1 MISKNKIIALILGVS
16 LASSA
21 TYGSY
26 AYFSGEYSVKNTVK
40 IVELDPKESP
50 FEISKISTRENSLV
64 LEFSKKVFYS
74 GENINSD
81 IVGSET
87 FLDNAEISI
96 EGKEIIIS
104 KKDGEFLIPVGIENN
119 LPSIKLNSNF
129 EDRFG
134 KDLEGITLYLYE
146 DSNGNITWSLTN
158 DQNGNKESQSNN
170 EINGDEGVKP
180 NIEIKDESLNQHNS
194 EIKEENLDQPNNE
207 VKEESSIENSNN
219 EGENIET
226 PKSGDENTTPAE
238 GKNLPKEE
246 NLEQENI
253 NENEL
258 NKSLGERNFK

>member
-104 KKDGEFLIPVGIENN
+104 KKDGEFLIPIGIENN

-134 KDLEGITLYLYE
+134 KDLEEITLYLYE

-158 DQNGNKESQSNN
+158 DQNGNEES
-170 EINGDEGVKP
+170 
-180 NIEIKDESLNQHNS
+180 
-194 EIKEENLDQPNNE
+194 QPNNE

-219 EGENIET
+219 EDENIETPKSGDENIET
-226 PKSGDENTTPAE
+226 PKSGDENTTPVE
-238 GKNLPKEE
+238 GENLPKEE

-253 NENEL
+253 NGNEL
-258 NKSLGERNFK
+258 NKSLGEGEISNNLTNIN

>member
-21 TYGSY
+21 AYGSY

-87 FLDNAEISI
+87 FLDNSEISI

-134 KDLEGITLYLYE
+134 KDLEEITLYLYE

-158 DQNGNKESQSNN
+158 EQNGNKESQSND
-170 EINGDEGVKP
+170 EIKGDVEVKP
-180 NIEIKDESLNQHNS
+180 NSEIKDEA
-194 EIKEENLDQPNNE
+194 LDKPNNE

-219 EGENIET
+219 EDENIET
-226 PKSGDENTTPAE
+226 PKSGDENTTPVE
-238 GKNLPKEE
+238 GE

-253 NENEL
+253 NGNEL
-258 NKSLGERNFK
+258 NKSLGKGEISNNLTNIN

>member
-87 FLDNAEISI
+87 FLDNVEISI

-104 KKDGEFLIPVGIENN
+104 KKDGKFLIPVGIENN

-134 KDLEGITLYLYE
+134 KDLEEITLYLYG

-170 EINGDEGVKP
+170 EIKGDEGVKP
-180 NIEIKDESLNQHNS
+180 NS
-194 EIKEENLDQPNNE
+194 EIKEEALDQPNNE
-207 VKEESSIENSNN
+207 V
-219 EGENIET
+219 ENIET
-226 PKSGDENTTPAE
+226 PKSGDENTTPVE
-238 GKNLPKEE
+238 GE

-253 NENEL
+253 NGNEL
-258 NKSLGERNFK
+258 NKSLGEGEISNNLTNIN

>member
-87 FLDNAEISI
+87 FLDNVEISI

-134 KDLEGITLYLYE
+134 KDLEEITLYLYG

-170 EINGDEGVKP
+170 EIKGDEGVKP
-180 NIEIKDESLNQHNS
+180 NS
-194 EIKEENLDQPNNE
+194 EIKEEALDQPNNE

-219 EGENIET
+219 EVENIET
-226 PKSGDENTTPAE
+226 PKSGDENTTPV
-238 GKNLPKEE
+238 GGE

-253 NENEL
+253 NGNEL
-258 NKSLGERNFK
+258 NKSLGEGEISNNLTNIN

>member
-87 FLDNAEISI
+87 FLDNVEISI

-104 KKDGEFLIPVGIENN
+104 KKEGKFLIPVGIENN

-134 KDLEGITLYLYE
+134 KDLEEITLYLYG

-170 EINGDEGVKP
+170 EIKGDEGVKP
-180 NIEIKDESLNQHNS
+180 NS
-194 EIKEENLDQPNNE
+194 EIKEEALDQPNNE

-219 EGENIET
+219 EVENIET
-226 PKSGDENTTPAE
+226 PKSGDENTTPVE
-238 GKNLPKEE
+238 GE

-253 NENEL
+253 NGNEL
-258 NKSLGERNFK
+258 NKSLGEGEISNNLTNIN

>member
-87 FLDNAEISI
+87 FLDNVEISI

-104 KKDGEFLIPVGIENN
+104 KKDGKFLIPVGIENN

-134 KDLEGITLYLYE
+134 KDLEEIILYLYG

-170 EINGDEGVKP
+170 EIKGDEGVKP
-180 NIEIKDESLNQHNS
+180 NS
-194 EIKEENLDQPNNE
+194 EIKEEALDQPNNE

-219 EGENIET
+219 EVENIET
-226 PKSGDENTTPAE
+226 PKSGDENTTPVE
-238 GKNLPKEE
+238 GE

-253 NENEL
+253 NGNEL
-258 NKSLGERNFK
+258 NKSLGEGEISNNLTNIN

>member
-74 GENINSD
+74 GEDINDD
-81 IVGSET
+81 IIGSET
-87 FLDNAEISI
+87 FLDNVEISI

-134 KDLEGITLYLYE
+134 KDLEETNLYLYE

-170 EINGDEGVKP
+170 EIKGDEEVKP
-180 NIEIKDESLNQHNS
+180 NSEIKDED
-194 EIKEENLDQPNNE
+194 LDQPNNE
-207 VKEESSIENSNN
+207 VKD
-219 EGENIET
+219 IET
-226 PKSGDENTTPAE
+226 PKSGDENTTPVE
-238 GKNLPKEE
+238 GKNLYKEE
-246 NLEQENI
+246 NLEQKNI
-253 NENEL
+253 NGNEL
-258 NKSLGERNFK
+258 NKSLGEGEISNNLTNIN

>member
-21 TYGSY
+21 TYESY

-64 LEFSKKVFYS
+64 LELSKKVFYS
-74 GENINSD
+74 GEDINSD

-87 FLDNAEISI
+87 FLDNVEISI

-134 KDLEGITLYLYE
+134 KDLEETNLYLYE

-170 EINGDEGVKP
+170 EIKGDEEVKP
-180 NIEIKDESLNQHNS
+180 NSEIKDED
-194 EIKEENLDQPNNE
+194 LDQPNNE
-207 VKEESSIENSNN
+207 VKD
-219 EGENIET
+219 IET
-226 PKSGDENTTPAE
+226 PKSGDENTTPVE
-238 GKNLPKEE
+238 GKNLSKEE
-246 NLEQENI
+246 NLEQKNI
-253 NENEL
+253 NGNEL
-258 NKSLGERNFK
+258 NKSLGEGEISNNLTNIN

>member
-87 FLDNAEISI
+87 FLDNVEISI
-96 EGKEIIIS
+96 EGKEMIIS

-134 KDLEGITLYLYE
+134 KDLEEITLYLYG

-170 EINGDEGVKP
+170 EIKGDEGVKP
-180 NIEIKDESLNQHNS
+180 NS
-194 EIKEENLDQPNNE
+194 EIKEEALDQPNNE

-219 EGENIET
+219 EVENIET
-226 PKSGDENTTPAE
+226 PKSGDENTTPVE
-238 GKNLPKEE
+238 GE

-253 NENEL
+253 NGNEL
-258 NKSLGERNFK
+258 NKSLGEGEISNNLTNIN

>member
-87 FLDNAEISI
+87 FLDNVEISI

-104 KKDGEFLIPVGIENN
+104 KKDGEFLIPVRIENN

-134 KDLEGITLYLYE
+134 KDLEETTLYLYE
-146 DSNGNITWSLTN
+146 DSNGRITWSLTN
-158 DQNGNKESQSNN
+158 DHKVSEENQSNN
-170 EINGDEGVKP
+170 EIKEDEGVKP
-180 NIEIKDESLNQHNS
+180 NS
-194 EIKEENLDQPNNE
+194 EVKEEGVNQPNNE

-219 EGENIET
+219 EGENLET
-226 PKSGDENTTPAE
+226 PKSGDENTTPVE
-238 GKNLPKEE
+238 GENLPKEE

-253 NENEL
+253 HENEL
-258 NKSLGERNFK
+258 NKSLGEGEVSNNLTNIN

>member
-1 MISKNKIIALILGVS
+1 MISKNKIIALILGAS

-40 IVELDPKESP
+40 IVELDSKESP
-50 FEISKISTRENSLV
+50 FEISKISIRENSLV
-64 LEFSKKVFYS
+64 LELSKKVFYS
-74 GENINSD
+74 GEDINSD

-87 FLDNAEISI
+87 FLDNVEISI

-134 KDLEGITLYLYE
+134 KVLEETTLYLYE

-170 EINGDEGVKP
+170 EIKGDEEVKP
-180 NIEIKDESLNQHNS
+180 NS
-194 EIKEENLDQPNNE
+194 EIKEE
-207 VKEESSIENSNN
+207 ESSIKNSNN
-219 EGENIET
+219 EIEDIET
-226 PKSGDENTTPAE
+226 PKSGDENTTPVE
-238 GKNLPKEE
+238 GKNLSKEE
-246 NLEQENI
+246 NLEQKNI
-253 NENEL
+253 NGNEL
-258 NKSLGERNFK
+258 NKSLGEGEISNNLTNIN

>member
-21 TYGSY
+21 TYESY

-64 LEFSKKVFYS
+64 LELSKKVFYS
-74 GENINSD
+74 GEDINSD

-87 FLDNAEISI
+87 FLDNVEISI

-134 KDLEGITLYLYE
+134 KDLEETNLYLYE

-170 EINGDEGVKP
+170 EIKGDEEVKP
-180 NIEIKDESLNQHNS
+180 NSEIKDED
-194 EIKEENLDQPNNE
+194 LDQPNNE
-207 VKEESSIENSNN
+207 VKD
-219 EGENIET
+219 IET
-226 PKSGDENTTPAE
+226 PKSGDENTTPVE
-238 GKNLPKEE
+238 GKNLSKEE
-246 NLEQENI
+246 NLEQKNI
-253 NENEL
+253 NRNEL
-258 NKSLGERNFK
+258 NKSLGKGEISNNLTNIN

>member
-87 FLDNAEISI
+87 FLDNVEISI

-104 KKDGEFLIPVGIENN
+104 KKDGKFLIPVGIENN
-119 LPSIKLNSNF
+119 LPSIKLW
-129 EDRFG
+129 RF
-134 KDLEGITLYLYE
+134 
-146 DSNGNITWSLTN
+146 
-158 DQNGNKESQSNN
+158 
-170 EINGDEGVKP
+170 
-180 NIEIKDESLNQHNS
+180 
-194 EIKEENLDQPNNE
+194 
-207 VKEESSIENSNN
+207 
-219 EGENIET
+219 
-226 PKSGDENTTPAE
+226 
-238 GKNLPKEE
+238 
-246 NLEQENI
+246 
-253 NENEL
+253 
-258 NKSLGERNFK
+258 

>member
-104 KKDGEFLIPVGIENN
+104 KKYGEFLIPVGIENN

-134 KDLEGITLYLYE
+134 KDLEEITLYLYE

-170 EINGDEGVKP
+170 EIKGDVEV
-180 NIEIKDESLNQHNS
+180 KDET
-194 EIKEENLDQPNNE
+194 LDQPNNE

-219 EGENIET
+219 EDENIET
-226 PKSGDENTTPAE
+226 PKSGDENTTPVE
-238 GKNLPKEE
+238 GENLPKEE

-253 NENEL
+253 NGNEL
-258 NKSLGERNFK
+258 NKSLGEGEISNNLTNIN

>member
-50 FEISKISTRENSLV
+50 FEISKISIRENSLV

-74 GENINSD
+74 GEHINSD

-104 KKDGEFLIPVGIENN
+104 KKYGEFLIPVGIENN

-134 KDLEGITLYLYE
+134 KDLEEITLYLYG

-170 EINGDEGVKP
+170 EIKGDEGVKP
-180 NIEIKDESLNQHNS
+180 NS
-194 EIKEENLDQPNNE
+194 EIKEEALDQPNNE
-207 VKEESSIENSNN
+207 V
-219 EGENIET
+219 ENIET
-226 PKSGDENTTPAE
+226 PKSGDENTTPVE
-238 GKNLPKEE
+238 GENLPKEE

-253 NENEL
+253 NGNEL
-258 NKSLGERNFK
+258 NKSLGEGEISNNLTNIN

>member
-87 FLDNAEISI
+87 FLDNVEISI

-104 KKDGEFLIPVGIENN
+104 KKDGKFLIPVGIENN

-134 KDLEGITLYLYE
+134 KDLEEITLYLYGY
-146 DSNGNITWSLTN
+146 SNGNITWSLTN

-170 EINGDEGVKP
+170 EIKGDEGVKP
-180 NIEIKDESLNQHNS
+180 NS
-194 EIKEENLDQPNNE
+194 EIKEEALDQPNNE

-219 EGENIET
+219 EVENIET
-226 PKSGDENTTPAE
+226 PKSGDENTTPVE
-238 GKNLPKEE
+238 GE

-253 NENEL
+253 NGNEL
-258 NKSLGERNFK
+258 NKSLGEGEISNNLTNIN

>member
-64 LEFSKKVFYS
+64 LELSKKVFYS

-87 FLDNAEISI
+87 FLDNVEISI

-104 KKDGEFLIPVGIENN
+104 KKDGKFLIPVGIENN

-134 KDLEGITLYLYE
+134 KDLEEITLYLYG

-158 DQNGNKESQSNN
+158 DQNGNKENQSNN
-170 EINGDEGVKP
+170 EIKEDEEVKP
-180 NIEIKDESLNQHNS
+180 NS
-194 EIKEENLDQPNNE
+194 EIKEEVIDQPNNE

-226 PKSGDENTTPAE
+226 PKSGDENTTPVE
-238 GKNLPKEE
+238 GE

-253 NENEL
+253 NGNEL
-258 NKSLGERNFK
+258 NKSLGEGEISNNLTNIN

>member
-87 FLDNAEISI
+87 FLDNVEISI

-104 KKDGEFLIPVGIENN
+104 KKDGKFLIPVGIENN

-134 KDLEGITLYLYE
+134 KDLEEITLYLYG

-170 EINGDEGVKP
+170 EI
-180 NIEIKDESLNQHNS
+180 
-194 EIKEENLDQPNNE
+194 KEEVIDQPNNE

-219 EGENIET
+219 EVENIET
-226 PKSGDENTTPAE
+226 PKSGDENTTPVE
-238 GKNLPKEE
+238 GENLPKKE

-253 NENEL
+253 NGNEL
-258 NKSLGERNFK
+258 NKSLGEGEISNNLTNIN

>member
-21 TYGSY
+21 AYGSY

-134 KDLEGITLYLYE
+134 KDLEEITLYLYE

-158 DQNGNKESQSNN
+158 DQNGNKESQSND
-170 EINGDEGVKP
+170 EIKGDEGVKP
-180 NIEIKDESLNQHNS
+180 NS
-194 EIKEENLDQPNNE
+194 EIKEEALDQPNNE

-219 EGENIET
+219 EVENIET
-226 PKSGDENTTPAE
+226 PKSGDENTTPVE
-238 GKNLPKEE
+238 GE

-253 NENEL
+253 NGNEL
-258 NKSLGERNFK
+258 NKSLGKGEISNNLTNIN

>member
-87 FLDNAEISI
+87 FLDNVEISI

-104 KKDGEFLIPVGIENN
+104 KKDGKFLIPVGIENN

-134 KDLEGITLYLYE
+134 KDLEEITLYLYG

-170 EINGDEGVKP
+170 EI
-180 NIEIKDESLNQHNS
+180 
-194 EIKEENLDQPNNE
+194 KEEVIDQPNNE
-207 VKEESSIENSNN
+207 VKKESSIENSNN
-219 EGENIET
+219 EVENIET
-226 PKSGDENTTPAE
+226 PKSGDENTTPVE
-238 GKNLPKEE
+238 GENLPKEE

-253 NENEL
+253 NGNEL
-258 NKSLGERNFK
+258 NKSLGEGEISNNLTNIN

>member
-21 TYGSY
+21 TYESY

-64 LEFSKKVFYS
+64 LELSKKVFYS
-74 GENINSD
+74 GEDINSD

-87 FLDNAEISI
+87 FLDNFEISI

-134 KDLEGITLYLYE
+134 KDLEETTLYLYE

-170 EINGDEGVKP
+170 DIKEDEEVKP
-180 NIEIKDESLNQHNS
+180 NS
-194 EIKEENLDQPNNE
+194 EIKEE
-207 VKEESSIENSNN
+207 ESSIKNSNN
-219 EGENIET
+219 EIEDIET
-226 PKSGDENTTPAE
+226 PKSGDENTTPVE
-238 GKNLPKEE
+238 GKNLSKEE

-253 NENEL
+253 NGNDL
-258 NKSLGERNFK
+258 NKSLGEGEISNNLTNIN

>member
-21 TYGSY
+21 TYESY

-87 FLDNAEISI
+87 FLDNVEISI

-104 KKDGEFLIPVGIENN
+104 KKDGKFLIPVGIENN

-134 KDLEGITLYLYE
+134 KDLEEITLYLYG

-170 EINGDEGVKP
+170 EI
-180 NIEIKDESLNQHNS
+180 
-194 EIKEENLDQPNNE
+194 KEEVIDQPNNE

-219 EGENIET
+219 EVENIET
-226 PKSGDENTTPAE
+226 PKSGDENTTPVE
-238 GKNLPKEE
+238 GENLPKEE

-253 NENEL
+253 NGNEL
-258 NKSLGERNFK
+258 NKSLGEGEISNNLTNIN

>member
-87 FLDNAEISI
+87 FLDNVEISI

-104 KKDGEFLIPVGIENN
+104 KKDGKFLIPVGIENN

-134 KDLEGITLYLYE
+134 KDLEEITLYLYG

-170 EINGDEGVKP
+170 EIKGAEGVKP
-180 NIEIKDESLNQHNS
+180 NS
-194 EIKEENLDQPNNE
+194 EIKEEALDQPNNE

-219 EGENIET
+219 EVENIET
-226 PKSGDENTTPAE
+226 PKSGDENTTPVE
-238 GKNLPKEE
+238 GE

-253 NENEL
+253 NGNEL
-258 NKSLGERNFK
+258 NKSLGEGEISNNLTNIN